1 MKSLGI
7 ISSILILLIG
17 SNVNTSHAEAGI
29 GAGGGLLYP
38 GFQSSKK
45 YNSRYG
51 AGFGFDLMIRH
62 TLIKFDSSSTIDA
75 RYAFRSYYSD
85 IDLPSKSVT
94 RFSFNYLVVGL
105 TYDAVKIHD
114 FQVYGGLAA
123 ALITAKAQ
131 PSYVD
136 DITESLIVPEFLIGI
151 EWEINTNYNLFSEFG
166 FQFGSLDISSD
177 ILPITGIRWMLGAT
191 MFLTIQE

>member
-1 MKSLGI
+1 MKSLRI
-7 ISSILILLIG
+7 TSSMLILLIC
-17 SNVNTSHAEAGI
+17 SNVNTSLAEAGL

-62 TLIKFDSSSTIDA
+62 TLITFDSSTTIDA

-85 IDLPSKSVT
+85 IDLPSNSVT

-105 TYDAVKIHD
+105 TFDAVKIHD

-131 PSYVD
+131 PMYVD
-136 DITESLIVPEFLIGI
+136 DITETLILPEILTGI
-151 EWEINTNYNLFSEFG
+151 EWELNPSYNLFSEFG
-166 FQFGSLDISSD
+166 FQFGSLDITSD

-191 MFLTIQE
+191 MFLTIQD